1 MCWHP
6 LCALPADEL
15 IRLFGKRVS
24 WYSCGVNKILLT
36 DTSHLAYLAYGL
48 FRLEWCLYWLYND
61 ILSQLL
67 SIFCRVFEL
76 LFDEFLILY
85 HVILVCPYVNGC

>member
-48 FRLEWCLYWLYND
+48 W
-61 ILSQLL
+61 SVP
-67 SIFCRVFEL
+67 SGMVF
-76 LFDEFLILY
+76 
-85 HVILVCPYVNGC
+85 VLVVQ